1 MIQIPKSV
9 QLLTKSNKKKPPKEL
24 EIEKQVHSDLREQ
37 KYIPIKKFYPIY
49 SDTPDAWQADITY
62 IREAELLNPPREKKR
77 KGGRANI
84 GQVSKRFY
92 IDVGEDED
100 ENEDEDVYKP
110 TVSKAESRA
119 EV

>member
-9 QLLTKSNKKKPPKEL
+9 QLLTKGPKKRKAKEV
-24 EIEKQVHSDLREQ
+24 EVDKEVHSELREQ

-62 IREAELLNPPREKKR
+62 LRESELIHPPRQKKR
-77 KGGRANI
+77 KGGRVNI

-100 ENEDEDVYKP
+100 ENEDEDVY
-110 TVSKAESRA
+110 THTYRFES
-119 EV
+119 